1 MDSNYYRLLGSFG
14 QCLEAAIY
22 NLPLCLHTLSS
33 FLTDP
38 HWSPKTV
45 LVGLLWRKK
54 LQSWEKESHNS
65 SSKCTQGIHFNF
77 LPGSKEAQC
86 YQPIISLWPL
96 NAFIG
101 PKHFQMETLATV
113 LQTLSVPNLEHD
125 DIMGSLPWCGHIR
138 DHAGSLIV
146 GWIHVLLSFSS
157 QMHAV
162 SCEQWCHACGS
173 ACIHV
178 TDVMAVLIMH
188 PAVVLNIDTC
198 RTTCT
203 WPPYANLITILRK
216 IQSSNNMWLV
226 RPWLYGLTYGCL
238 YWQKIWTIWVLLK

>member
-1 MDSNYYRLLGSFG
+1 
-14 QCLEAAIY
+14 
-22 NLPLCLHTLSS
+22 
-33 FLTDP
+33 
-38 HWSPKTV
+38 
-45 LVGLLWRKK
+45 
-54 LQSWEKESHNS
+54 
-65 SSKCTQGIHFNF
+65 
-77 LPGSKEAQC
+77 
-86 YQPIISLWPL
+86 
-96 NAFIG
+96 
-101 PKHFQMETLATV
+101 METLATV

-125 DIMGSLPWCGHIR
+125 DIMGSLPWGGHIR

-178 TDVMAVLIMH
+178 TAVMAVLIMH

-203 WPPYANLITILRK
+203 WMPYANLITILRK
-216 IQSSNNMWLV
+216 IQSSNNNYVTGQALVLWIDIWLFELAENLNHLSV
-226 RPWLYGLTYGCL
+226 T
-238 YWQKIWTIWVLLK
+238 KIISTNLSHF